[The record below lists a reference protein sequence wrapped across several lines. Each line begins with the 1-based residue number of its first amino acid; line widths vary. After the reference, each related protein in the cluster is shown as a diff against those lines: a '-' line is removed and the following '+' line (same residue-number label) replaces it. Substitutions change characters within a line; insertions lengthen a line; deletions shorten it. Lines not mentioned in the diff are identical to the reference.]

1 LLKNRARKGM
11 ALEKIEA
18 ELERFRELGVE
29 HFIVNTTRNIVTSRK
44 QYSEEAL
51 LCTCCHHFA
60 ESRMQKGHNVLPM
73 LALYMQ
79 LNLLVYGDNMHLDTR
94 IVHKLAQQI
103 CEEVTIEENEECNN
117 QKNFYMTML
126 PEQHVEL
133 LQEIAVHNMQETTR
147 LTAMFFVKQNDNP
160 LFVHSARTAELL
172 REMQAPNLC
181 S

>member
-1 LLKNRARKGM
+1 
-11 ALEKIEA
+11 
-18 ELERFRELGVE
+18 
-29 HFIVNTTRNIVTSRK
+29 
-44 QYSEEAL
+44 
-51 LCTCCHHFA
+51 
-60 ESRMQKGHNVLPM
+60 
-73 LALYMQ
+73 
-79 LNLLVYGDNMHLDTR
+79 
-94 IVHKLAQQI
+94 
-103 CEEVTIEENEECNN
+103 
-117 QKNFYMTML
+117 MTML